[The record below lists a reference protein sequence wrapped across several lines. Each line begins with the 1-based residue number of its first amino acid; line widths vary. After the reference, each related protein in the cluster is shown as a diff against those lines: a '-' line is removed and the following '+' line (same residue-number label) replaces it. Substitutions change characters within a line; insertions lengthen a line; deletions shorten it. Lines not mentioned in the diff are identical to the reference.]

1 MPMAELPNT
10 EFKAMLDLREKKDQL
25 RLVAEVVAMANA
37 EGGVIRIGVDDDGN
51 AVGVDARTAAT
62 FDPANVANLVDS
74 FLGTDHVEVTVHRR
88 HLNSEHLIV
97 DLVIEKFPTPPLV
110 ICKEGN
116 HQSEKG
122 QKSEFR
128 KGDVL
133 VRRGTRA
140 SRATRSDYLAWTEAA
155 CDSARRLLMD
165 RVSFVST
172 LPPEAE
178 LSVAIGEVD
187 LTEPAA
193 MLSHACRAWTAEPTR
208 LLGPSE
214 LAWLL
219 VGEGELGD
227 LGDVAARL
235 LFQSALRKNATLY
248 HWLARI
254 QPTAEW
260 IERSVHEAMTARD
273 RDRTDAGRAIVAVSA
288 LTLDSDAYGRVIA
301 ELSASRYKHFRE
313 AGAAVRQQD
322 EIDRLRETVRSPMNG
337 EALASLSDGEL
348 TARSTAEAQQLL
360 DGSNLAVSRR
370 LIRLGL
376 ERFSRTAAGGR
387 LAYDRG

>member
-1 MPMAELPNT
+1 MTELPDI
-10 EFKAMLDLREKKDQL
+10 EFKATLDLREKKDQL

-37 EGGVIRIGVDDDGN
+37 GGGVIRIGVDDDGYEI
-51 AVGVDARTAAT
+51 GIDANTAAR
-62 FDPANVANLVDS
+62 FDPATVANLVDS
-74 FLGTDHVEVTVHRR
+74 FLGTDHVEVAVHRR
-88 HLNSEHLIV
+88 HLSAERLVV
-97 DLVIEKFPTPPLV
+97 DLVVEKCPTPPLV

-116 HQSEKG
+116 YQSEKG
-122 QKSEFR
+122 QRSEFR

-140 SRATRSDYLAWTEAA
+140 VRATRSDFLAWTEAA

-172 LPPEAE
+172 LPPDAE
-178 LSVAIGEVD
+178 LSIAIGEVD
-187 LTEPAA
+187 LAEPAA
-193 MLSHACRAWTAEPTR
+193 MLSHACQAWTAEPTR
-208 LLGPSE
+208 LLGPRE

-254 QPTAEW
+254 QPTSGWVEQ
-260 IERSVHEAMTARD
+260 SVHEAMTARD

-288 LTLDSDAYGRVIA
+288 LTLDNDAYGRVIA
-301 ELSASRYKHFRE
+301 ELAASRYKHFRE
-313 AGAAVRQQD
+313 AGAAVQQQD
-322 EIDRLRETVRSPMNG
+322 EVDRLREIVRSPMNG
-337 EALASLSDGEL
+337 EVLASLSDSEL
-348 TARSTAEAQQLL
+348 MSRSAGEAQQLL

-376 ERFSRTAAGGR
+376 ERFSRTAAGER
-387 LAYDRG
+387 LAYDD